1 METTQRL
8 SMPMLLA
15 GQAQKEVFHNE
26 ALHILDA
33 MVCGA
38 VEEGPRNDPP
48 ASPSPGTAYIVGA
61 APMAEWSLFAHHVAA
76 FTAAGWRYIAPTPGL
91 ILFIKA
97 TATFATY
104 GTAGWEVGAIRGER
118 LIIGGSQVVGP
129 QSAAIAAPAGGT
141 IVDSE
146 LRATMEQV
154 LMALR
159 SHGLI
164 AAS

>member
-1 METTQRL
+1 MKETIW
-8 SMPMLLA
+8 
-15 GQAQKEVFHNE
+15 HNE

-48 ASPSPGTAYIVGA
+48 ASPTAGTAYIVGA
-61 APMAEWSLFAHHVAA
+61 SPMAEWSLFAQHVAA

-91 ILFIKA
+91 VQFIKA

-104 GTAGWEVGAIRGER
+104 GTAGWEVGALRGAR

-141 IVDSE
+141 IVDFE
-146 LRATMEQV
+146 VRATMEQV
-154 LMALR
+154 LAALR